1 MPRAPAPPSGP
12 SRAAAAKPVSTSELL
27 APLVELLHDNA
38 KPTLAY
44 DVWVILFP
52 QVWGRL
58 SPTEQLEL
66 VNPLTAILCKEANLK
81 QAALE
86 PNVVQGW
93 LHALLECTPVP
104 KLPAAM
110 LKYLARPF
118 NCWHLV
124 LPMLRYLALR
134 FPHEPQWYDALAA
147 L

>member
-1 MPRAPAPPSGP
+1 MNEVLAKHRAY
-12 SRAAAAKPVSTSELL
+12 AAARAAKPVSTSALL

-44 DVWVILFP
+44 DVWVGLFP

-66 VNPLTAILCKEANLK
+66 VNPLTAILCKEAYLK

-93 LHALLECTPVP
+93 LHALLEWPYWYE
-104 KLPAAM
+104 LAM
-110 LKYLARPF
+110 LKR
-118 NCWHLV
+118 
-124 LPMLRYLALR
+124 
-134 FPHEPQWYDALAA
+134 
-147 L
+147 